1 MAAVDL
7 NRIQPVSEFIRNY
20 RTVLTR
26 IKDSRTPE
34 VLTVNGVAEC
44 VIIDPATYQELLDM
58 SERERVR
65 RAVEAAVEDVRQGRE
80 QPAARVFSELREQ
93 FGLPSKGD

>member
-34 VLTVNGVAEC
+34 VLTVNGVPEC

-58 SERERVR
+58 SEKARLLK
-65 RAVEAAVEDVRQGRE
+65 AVEEGLEEIRQGRAVPLDVAIKE
-80 QPAARVFSELREQ
+80 IEDKLGF
-93 FGLPSKGD
+93 

>member
-34 VLTVNGVAEC
+34 VLTVNGVPEC
-44 VIIDPATYQELLDM
+44 VIIDPATYQELLEM

-65 RAVEAAVEDVRQGRE
+65 RAVEEGLEDVRLGRE
-80 QPAARVFSELREQ
+80 EPADKVFAELREQ
-93 FGLPSKGD
+93 FGLPPKGK

>member
-34 VLTVNGVAEC
+34 VLTVNGVPEC
-44 VIIDPATYQELLDM
+44 VIIDPATYQELLEM

-65 RAVEAAVEDVRQGRE
+65 RAVEEGLEEIRQGRGVPLADAVKQIE
-80 QPAARVFSELREQ
+80 DRLGF
-93 FGLPSKGD
+93 

>member
-34 VLTVNGVAEC
+34 VLTVNGVPEC

-58 SERERVR
+58 SEKARLLKAVEEGLEEIRR
-65 RAVEAAVEDVRQGRE
+65 GRAVPLDVAIKEIEDKLS
-80 QPAARVFSELREQ
+80 F
-93 FGLPSKGD
+93 

>member
-26 IKDSRTPE
+26 INDSRTPE
-34 VLTVNGVAEC
+34 VLTVNGVPEC
-44 VIIDPATYQELLDM
+44 VIIDPATYQELLEM

-65 RAVEAAVEDVRQGRE
+65 RAVEAGLEEIRQGRAVPLDVAIKE
-80 QPAARVFSELREQ
+80 IEEKLGF
-93 FGLPSKGD
+93 

>member
-34 VLTVNGVAEC
+34 VLTVNGVPEC

-58 SERERVR
+58 SEQERVR
-65 RAVEAAVEDVRQGRE
+65 RAVEAGVEDVKMGRE
-80 QPAARVFSELREQ
+80 QPATQVFSELREQ
-93 FGLPSKGD
+93 FGLRSKGH